1 MAINRDFVNIIIL
14 GFGFMFVFTA
24 FQTMGNIQ
32 ATVIKSIQIDDK
44 SFTGDGYYSLA
55 IIYAV
60 FAITNWA
67 APSIISLIGP
77 RIAMII
83 GAVTYVLFIMSY
95 LIPQTWLLYF
105 ASGIMGMGAAV
116 IWTGQGNYL
125 TLSSSAATI
134 QRDSGIFWAMLQCSM
149 FFGNLF
155 VFFQFQG
162 QETIGESTRT
172 MVFWVLTGVAIVGI
186 VFLCVLRK
194 PRGNDD
200 NPLPEVVP
208 PFQALKNAG
217 VMFLTKDMLLL
228 CVTFFY
234 TGIELSFYSGVYS
247 TSIGATK
254 ILGNQAK
261 ELIGIS
267 GIAIGVGAVLGGAL
281 FGILGSKTI
290 RWGRSPIVIGGFIV
304 HILAFFLIFLNLPD
318 ESPIKET
325 DQEAYITT
333 NPALAI
339 FCSFLL
345 GFGDSCYNTQIYSTL
360 GGVFAHDSASA
371 FAIFKFMQSVAAAIC
386 FFYSTVVRLYFQL
399 GILIVLATLGTGS
412 FCLVEYSAKSDLK
425 PVPAAVDSD
434 SSSEK
439 N

>member
-1 MAINRDFVNIIIL
+1 
-14 GFGFMFVFTA
+14 
-24 FQTMGNIQ
+24 
-32 ATVIKSIQIDDK
+32 
-44 SFTGDGYYSLA
+44 
-55 IIYAV
+55 
-60 FAITNWA
+60 
-67 APSIISLIGP
+67 
-77 RIAMII
+77 
-83 GAVTYVLFIMSY
+83 
-95 LIPQTWLLYF
+95 
-105 ASGIMGMGAAV
+105 
-116 IWTGQGNYL
+116 
-125 TLSSSAATI
+125 
-134 QRDSGIFWAMLQCSM
+134 M

-318 ESPIKET
+318 ESPIQET

-371 FAIFKFMQSVAAAIC
+371 FAIFKFMQVRHITLALFLFVINKIIIFQSVAAAIC